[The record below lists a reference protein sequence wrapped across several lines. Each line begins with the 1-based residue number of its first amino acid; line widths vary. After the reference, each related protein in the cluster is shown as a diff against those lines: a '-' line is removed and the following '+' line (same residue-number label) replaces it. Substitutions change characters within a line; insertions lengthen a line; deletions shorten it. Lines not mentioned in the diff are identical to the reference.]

1 MKKFDLVCLNNNTL
15 YKNYGIEKNMHGI
28 IIEISQN
35 YVSVMFFNPHNLG
48 EATLIDI
55 NKNDI
60 SIDKENLPDY
70 IKVEL
75 ENNIERIKSY
85 SNKIFAEP
93 KFKEFDKVMLTN
105 EDKKYLKFGLH
116 KGDIGFIM
124 DNNMADNCVE
134 VDFPYLDENNKH
146 FGETFSI
153 NIDDLKIIK

>member
-28 IIEISQN
+28 IIEINQN
-35 YVSVMFFNPHNLG
+35 CVSVMFFNPHNLG

-75 ENNIERIKSY
+75 ENKLERIKSNR
-85 SNKIFAEP
+85 NKIFTTP
-93 KFKEFDKVMLTN
+93 KFKEYDKVMLTT

-124 DNNMADNCVE
+124 DNNMVGNCVE
-134 VDFPYLDENNKH
+134 VDFPYLDEDNEH
-146 FGETFSI
+146 FGENFSI

>member
-85 SNKIFAEP
+85 CIREILVLLWTTIWRIIVLKLIF
-93 KFKEFDKVMLTN
+93 
-105 EDKKYLKFGLH
+105 H
-116 KGDIGFIM
+116 I
-124 DNNMADNCVE
+124 
-134 VDFPYLDENNKH
+134 
-146 FGETFSI
+146 
-153 NIDDLKIIK
+153 